1 MPEPSETTLTDTASL
16 ASTRKTRPLTETTAS
31 PPLTFTLEAVD
42 RFTVLNLLVM
52 IFPFFLSEQI
62 SGEPID
68 NYYEP
73 YLLRCQAL
81 YKQPQADA
89 LALRYCCVPEGQPLT
104 RPRWFAPPGYAG
116 PWKGISSSAR
126 TATDEV
132 LLLTPSSHRNLYVKP
147 GSHSHGAMLGWL
159 LCTSPDASRSPSG
172 RYVPMNAR

>member
-73 YLLRCQAL
+73 YLLRCRKL
-81 YKQPQADA
+81 YKRTYSEIVW
-89 LALRYCCVPEGQPLT
+89 LRAGWT
-104 RPRWFAPPGYAG
+104 AP
-116 PWKGISSSAR
+116 
-126 TATDEV
+126 
-132 LLLTPSSHRNLYVKP
+132 
-147 GSHSHGAMLGWL
+147 
-159 LCTSPDASRSPSG
+159 TSLDLSR
-172 RYVPMNAR
+172 V